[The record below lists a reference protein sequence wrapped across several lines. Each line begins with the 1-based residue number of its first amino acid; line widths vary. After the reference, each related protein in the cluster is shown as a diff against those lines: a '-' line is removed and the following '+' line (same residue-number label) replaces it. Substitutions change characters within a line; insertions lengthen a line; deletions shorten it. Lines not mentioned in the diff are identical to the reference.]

1 MVLQYIY
8 ALIYAFLYVIT
19 LMVVFFWT
27 VLGEILH
34 VDRYWINLEAY

>member
-8 ALIYAFLYVIT
+8 VLIYAFLYVIT
-19 LMVVFFWT
+19 LMVVFFGT

-34 VDRYWINLEAY
+34 VDRYWINIEAC